1 MLYTVVCSQLRT
13 GQLINAIYL
22 YFPSTEAFL
31 YTMYAWSLFCSY
43 SQHPRF
49 RLQITKSS

>member
-1 MLYTVVCSQLRT
+1 MLYSVDCSPLRT

-31 YTMYAWSLFCSY
+31 YTTLGPLSLLIPGIYDS
-43 SQHPRF
+43 
-49 RLQITKSS
+49 TGT